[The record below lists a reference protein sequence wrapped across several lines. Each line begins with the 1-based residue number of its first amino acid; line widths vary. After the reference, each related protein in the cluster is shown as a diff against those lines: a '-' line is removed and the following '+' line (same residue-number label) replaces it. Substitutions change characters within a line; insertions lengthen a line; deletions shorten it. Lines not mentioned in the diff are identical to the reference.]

1 MTCAHKHEDENLTRG
16 LISHHCLLWSRLE
29 SLGAEIALKHNSDSC
44 SPAAFSLFY
53 HPQPTKNGFLG
64 QQLVHLSAQPF
75 SMQSPWLHHISK
87 KKNHSL
93 YSYLFL
99 SRLTAFILSEWER
112 DKKGQCRNLV

>member
-1 MTCAHKHEDENLTRG
+1 MTCARKHEDENLTRG

-87 KKNHSL
+87 KKIIHCIL
-93 YSYLFL
+93 IYFFLDLLLLFYQNGNG
-99 SRLTAFILSEWER
+99 I
-112 DKKGQCRNLV
+112 KKDNVEI